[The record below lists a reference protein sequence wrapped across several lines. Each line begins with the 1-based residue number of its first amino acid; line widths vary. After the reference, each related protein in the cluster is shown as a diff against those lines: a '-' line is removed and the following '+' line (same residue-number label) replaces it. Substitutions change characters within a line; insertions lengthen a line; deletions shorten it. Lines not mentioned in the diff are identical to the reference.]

1 MKNRQTR
8 LAVGLA
14 VASAVLVLVG
24 TAAALS
30 TEIRLSRSEGSIWAL
45 ISFVIPIAAF
55 SAVGGVIAVRRP
67 GNPIGWLL
75 AAIGLLFAIVV
86 ASAGISVWA
95 LETGSLPRAA
105 AEWISV
111 APNAWVIALGLIGIQ
126 LPLRVPDGTLPSPRW
141 RWFSRLSILLI
152 AVSVVGMAVQPGEV
166 EGVPGTANPLGVESL
181 AWLPAVFFGV
191 LLCFVVALVALVLR
205 YLGADSRERVQL
217 RWIAFG
223 GVLFFVVYFVTLL
236 LVEALG
242 EGTAAADVLISIS
255 QAAFA
260 ALPISIGYAMLRHR
274 LYDIDVVIN
283 RALVYGG
290 LTLTLGAAYLGL
302 VLVAGL
308 AVGRSSDLAIAGST
322 LAVAALFR
330 PARSR
335 IQALVDRRFF
345 RRRYDAALTLAS
357 FSGRLRDEID
367 LEHLGDDL
375 RGVVQETVQ
384 PAHVSLWLRSHS

>member
-30 TEIRLSRSEGSIWAL
+30 TEIRLSRGEGSIWAL

-111 APNAWVIALGLIGIQ
+111 GLTAWVIALGLIGIQ
-126 LPLRVPDGTLPSPRW
+126 LPLRLPDGTLPSPRW

-152 AVSVVGMAVQPGEV
+152 AVSVVGMAGQPGGG
-166 EGVPGTANPLGVESL
+166 EGCPGTANPLGVESL

-191 LLCFVVALVALVLR
+191 LLCFVAALVALVLR

-283 RALVYGG
+283 RALVYG
-290 LTLTLGAAYLGL
+290 TLTIMLGAAYLGL

-308 AVGRSSDLAIAGST
+308 AAGRSSDLAIAGST

-384 PAHVSLWLRSHS
+384 PAHVSLWLRNHS